1 MKKPIHLRFMPVAA
15 AAVVTVVLI
24 AWLSHISGPLLGDQE
39 FAAQIDQEDTAL
51 CTGFCF
57 APGSRQ
63 EGTCTAALA
72 DLRRRHEKLLASR
85 EF

>member
-1 MKKPIHLRFMPVAA
+1 MKKPIQLRFMPVAA

-24 AWLSHISGPLLGDQE
+24 AWLSHMAGPLLGDQE
-39 FAAQIDQEDTAL
+39 FAAQIEEEDTAL
-51 CTGFCF
+51 CASFGF
-57 APGSRQ
+57 APGSRRA
-63 EGTCTAALA
+63 GDCAAELA